1 LKEAG
6 GWFYNQ
12 KRKIQGFVIIPEGKM
27 GKSAFLKLNG
37 SGLGLFLAFHLFFM
51 GCLPAGKPP
60 ADSEVQVKEV
70 VRARIGMGP
79 EALGVFTPQ
88 EASPE
93 GPMSFAVGHAGEIY
107 VLDQLNSRI
116 QVFKDGRWLR
126 SIPIPGVTFCDLEI
140 MPDGRVALLDNLVK
154 EEVVIINTSG
164 QPEETISLNRLEITE
179 PAAITGIYCRSE
191 GLWPGLW
198 AEAENRFILLAGL
211 DGKPAAE
218 VKLLPGLL
226 TPSGRRLLK
235 IEMAGENQVRLF
247 CSEDDFQ
254 TWKSYDIGFRLPVG
268 IIYGPWEDRAG
279 NLYLVANI
287 FDGQSEDNEMVVL
300 DHSGEERNRIKMAL
314 SSGIHEVLKPVLVT
328 PDGLIYQMAIEPENN
343 CVVIRQYKLN

>member
-1 LKEAG
+1 
-6 GWFYNQ
+6 
-12 KRKIQGFVIIPEGKM
+12 M

-37 SGLGLFLAFHLFFM
+37 SSLGLFLAFHLFFM
-51 GCLPAGKPP
+51 GCLPAGKLP

-93 GPMSFAVGHAGEIY
+93 GPMSFAVNAAGEIY

-116 QVFKDGRWLR
+116 QVFKDGRKLR
-126 SIPIPGVTFCDLEI
+126 SIPIPGETFCDLDI

-154 EEVVIINTSG
+154 EEVVIINTGG
-164 QPEETISLNRLEITE
+164 QPEETISLNRPEITE

-198 AEAENRFILLAGL
+198 AEVENGFILLAGL
-211 DGKPAAE
+211 DGKQAADFR
-218 VKLLPGLL
+218 KLPGLL
-226 TPSGRRLLK
+226 TPDGKRFLRME
-235 IEMAGENQVRLF
+235 IVGERQVRLSR
-247 CSEDDFQ
+247 SEEDFQ
-254 TWKSYDIGFRLPVG
+254 TWKSFDLNFELPVG
-268 IIYGPWEDRAG
+268 VVYGPWEDRAG
-279 NLYLVANI
+279 NLYLAAHT
-287 FDGQSEDNEMVVL
+287 FDEQSEASEMVVL
-300 DHSGEERNRIKMAL
+300 GPSGQERHRLKMAL
-314 SSGIHEVLKPVLVT
+314 SSSVHEMFRPVLVT
-328 PDGLIYQMAIEPENN
+328 SDGLIYQMVIETEKN